1 MLVLRVFTT
10 WWVWPVIFLL
20 WSVTIALLTNLYR
33 DTFQSST
40 SSNEEWL
47 TIWKNKGVFIGDDE
61 PLHHADGFNAID
73 IDQWNTL
80 VTTVIKSEGRERLR
94 PNDTVI
100 DFGCGAGAFLD
111 SLKLLE
117 SSLRLYGL
125 DYSGPLVDVARH
137 RVGNDEPGHFWR
149 ADICNVA
156 FLPSEEFDHAV
167 SFGVLF
173 YLHALADVLAAWGEM
188 ARVTKMHGSVIVA
201 ELSDKDREEE
211 AKELRDG
218 KKNKYEKKKKEGQKT
233 AGGTPDHLYIPKS
246 LFIDNAEKFGLKIDA
261 ILDHR
266 EMTPDLSFYGPS
278 AYRYTVYATKVS
290 NVAG

>member
-80 VTTVIKSEGRERLR
+80 VTTVIKSEGRERFR

-111 SLKLLE
+111 SLKF
-117 SSLRLYGL
+117 
-125 DYSGPLVDVARH
+125 
-137 RVGNDEPGHFWR
+137 NF
-149 ADICNVA
+149 N
-156 FLPSEEFDHAV
+156 
-167 SFGVLF
+167 
-173 YLHALADVLAAWGEM
+173 
-188 ARVTKMHGSVIVA
+188 
-201 ELSDKDREEE
+201 
-211 AKELRDG
+211 
-218 KKNKYEKKKKEGQKT
+218 
-233 AGGTPDHLYIPKS
+233 
-246 LFIDNAEKFGLKIDA
+246 
-261 ILDHR
+261 
-266 EMTPDLSFYGPS
+266 
-278 AYRYTVYATKVS
+278 
-290 NVAG
+290 